1 MSARKQFL
9 KIGIPKYVSIRKTEV
24 LVISDQAVVKIAQQ
38 SFNLVYLFFRTSVFV
53 DPFTEVDEQLAKER
67 AEELAK
73 TREKEQNLMAK
84 KKQVDPAGLKAY
96 SKGVGKFINPNLKK
110 KAQKIDDEDLA
121 TPVVKKKKQI
131 KKSMNDFS
139 GW

>member
-1 MSARKQFL
+1 M
-9 KIGIPKYVSIRKTEV
+9 
-24 LVISDQAVVKIAQQ
+24 
-38 SFNLVYLFFRTSVFV
+38 

-73 TREKEQNLMAK
+73 TREKEQNLNAK
-84 KKQVDPAGLKAY
+84 KKQVDSAGLKAY

-131 KKSMNDFS
+131 KNSMNDFS
-139 GW
+139 GWGNRYVFFQLPTCKIKLFFLFGLT

>member
-1 MSARKQFL
+1 M
-9 KIGIPKYVSIRKTEV
+9 
-24 LVISDQAVVKIAQQ
+24 
-38 SFNLVYLFFRTSVFV
+38 

-73 TREKEQNLMAK
+73 NREKEQNLMAK

>member
-1 MSARKQFL
+1 M
-9 KIGIPKYVSIRKTEV
+9 YVLIRKTDF

-73 TREKEQNLMAK
+73 TREKEQNLNAK

-121 TPVVKKKKQI
+121 APVVKKKKQI
-131 KKSMNDFS
+131 KNSMNDFS

>member
-1 MSARKQFL
+1 MVSETYFRKSLGSQN
-9 KIGIPKYVSIRKTEV
+9 KSRS
-24 LVISDQAVVKIAQQ
+24 LVDGRFFS
-38 SFNLVYLFFRTSVFV
+38 LVYFCFISFRTSVFV